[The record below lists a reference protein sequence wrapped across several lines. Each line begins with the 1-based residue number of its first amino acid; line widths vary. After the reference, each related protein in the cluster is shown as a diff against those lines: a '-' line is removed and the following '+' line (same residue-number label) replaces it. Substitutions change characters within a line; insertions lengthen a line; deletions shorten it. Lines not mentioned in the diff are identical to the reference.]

1 MHDAGLEL
9 NRRPLQ
15 SAKLRHPQAMP
26 EGDQDHRRVALT
38 PPVAFSCLHQ
48 ALDLK
53 LGQVLAVAPA
63 ACVNAKACQSPSGYL
78 WLL

>member
-1 MHDAGLEL
+1 MHGAGLEL

-53 LGQVLAVAPA
+53 LGQVLAVPPHLAVATA
-63 ACVNAKACQSPSGYL
+63 A
-78 WLL
+78 